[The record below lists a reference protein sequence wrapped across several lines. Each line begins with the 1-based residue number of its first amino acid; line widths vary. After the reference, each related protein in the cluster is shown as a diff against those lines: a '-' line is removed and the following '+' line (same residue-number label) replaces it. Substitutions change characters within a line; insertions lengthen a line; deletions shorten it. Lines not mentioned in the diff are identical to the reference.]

1 LLLFRADGTSV
12 LRLPV
17 PENGP
22 RILLIDDHADSRALA
37 RLVLTHELPH
47 VQVEEIVD
55 AISFAQAFGRAD
67 FDLVVLD
74 PGLPWTE
81 GLAVLHALKE
91 RWPLLPVL
99 LFTEPGG
106 EEVAVRAAKL
116 GADDLLVKS
125 PGGYLKLPLAVL
137 GALEQARSRQAP
149 PPPRN
154 GAEEGAG
161 RRAGEGTAGGAEFQK
176 LAAIAAHEM
185 QEPLR
190 MVERYTRIL
199 AEDYAGRLDGE
210 ADELLGRAHEGA
222 VRLQGLIDDL
232 LVFSRLDAAGRP
244 LQRVESEDLLQQA
257 LSQLQPTIEE
267 SGAVITHGPLPV
279 LEADPG
285 QIVQLLRNLLS
296 NAIKFQGNSSPRVHL
311 SAMRRRGE
319 WVFALQDNGIGLALE
334 DAERIFGLF
343 TRLHPELPGSGI
355 GLAICRRIVERH
367 GGRIWAESQPG
378 RGSIFFFTLP
388 ETGQPLDASR
398 EV

>member
-1 LLLFRADGTSV
+1 M
-12 LRLPV
+12 
-17 PENGP
+17 PETGP

-55 AISFAQAFGRAD
+55 AVSFAQAFGRAD

-74 PGLPWTE
+74 PSLPWTE

-99 LFTEPGG
+99 LFTERGG
-106 EEVAVRAAKL
+106 EEIAVQAAKL
-116 GADDLLVKS
+116 GADDFLVKS
-125 PGGYLKLPLAVL
+125 SGGYLKLPLAVL
-137 GALEQARSRQAP
+137 GALEQAQSRHSP
-149 PPPRN
+149 PSPE
-154 GAEEGAG
+154 GAAEEGAG
-161 RRAGEGTAGGAEFQK
+161 RRPGEGAAGGAEFQR

-199 AEDYAGRLDGE
+199 SEDYAGKLDVE

-222 VRLQGLIDDL
+222 LRLQGLIDDL

-244 LQRVESEDLLQQA
+244 LQRVESEDLLQQT
-257 LSQLQPTIEE
+257 LSQLQPAIEE

-279 LEADPG
+279 IEADPG

-296 NAIKFQGNSSPRVHL
+296 NAMKFQGNSSPRIHL

-388 ETGQPLDASR
+388 ENGQSLDGPR
-398 EV
+398 EN

>member
-1 LLLFRADGTSV
+1 M
-12 LRLPV
+12 PV
-17 PENGP
+17 PETGP

-55 AISFAQAFGRAD
+55 AVSFAQAFGRAD

-74 PGLPWTE
+74 PSLSWTE

-91 RWPLLPVL
+91 RWPLLPIL
-99 LFTEPGG
+99 LFTEPGS
-106 EEVAVRAAKL
+106 EAVAVRAAKL
-116 GADDLLVKS
+116 GADDLLAKS
-125 PGGYLKLPLAVL
+125 SSGYLKLPLAVL
-137 GALEQARSRQAP
+137 GALEQAQSRQSPSSPQDAE
-149 PPPRN
+149 
-154 GAEEGAG
+154 EEGAG
-161 RRAGEGTAGGAEFQK
+161 RRAGEGAGGAEFQR

-199 AEDYAGRLDGE
+199 AEDYTGKLDGE

-244 LQRVESEDLLQQA
+244 LQRVESEDLLQQT
-257 LSQLQPTIEE
+257 LSQLQPAIEE
-267 SGAVITHGPLPV
+267 SGAVITHGPLPAI
-279 LEADPG
+279 EADSG
-285 QIVQLLRNLLS
+285 QIVQLLRNLLG
-296 NAIKFQGNSSPRVHL
+296 NAMKFQDHSSPRIHV

-319 WVFALQDNGIGLALE
+319 WVFAVQDNGIGLAPD

-367 GGRIWAESQPG
+367 GGRIWVESQPG

-388 ETGQPLDASR
+388 ENGQAPDASR
-398 EV
+398 EN